1 MSGWPDPDKPGV
13 PLNQD
18 VTGEHY
24 IADSVALWFA
34 DLKKWAIIGGSKLQT
49 PELLAGQSW
58 AEYIGPCP
66 TSAEADDLRAE
77 NARLREALVPLKLIA
92 DRYDDDGLDEAR
104 PSWGGCVPDEIL
116 MVQGRG
122 GKAFLTLQQCFVARA
137 ALDADGQKERRAK
150 ALSDLAEMDAD
161 LLDIDPEMKP

>member
-1 MSGWPDPDKPGV
+1 VSGWPDPDKPGV

-66 TSAEADDLRAE
+66 TSAEADALRAE
-77 NARLREALVPLKLIA
+77 NARLREALTGIAANAAVPGYAPEQRHAI
-92 DRYDDDGLDEAR
+92 
-104 PSWGGCVPDEIL
+104 WGI
-116 MVQGRG
+116 
-122 GKAFLTLQQCFVARA
+122 ARA
-137 ALDADGQKERRAK
+137 ALEV
-150 ALSDLAEMDAD
+150 
-161 LLDIDPEMKP
+161 KP

>member
-1 MSGWPDPDKPGV
+1 MTEPAKDKAMSGWPDPDKPGV

-66 TSAEADDLRAE
+66 TSAEADALRAE
-77 NARLREALVPLKLIA
+77 NARLREALTGIA
-92 DRYDDDGLDEAR
+92 ANAAMPGDAVEQRRALWR
-104 PSWGGCVPDEIL
+104 
-116 MVQGRG
+116 M
-122 GKAFLTLQQCFVARA
+122 ARA
-137 ALDADGQKERRAK
+137 ALEV
-150 ALSDLAEMDAD
+150 
-161 LLDIDPEMKP
+161 KP